1 MKSEKNILIAFLL
14 NLFFAVFEFAG
25 GIFTGSV
32 AVLSDALHDIGD
44 ALSIGLAFV
53 FEKKSKRQPDEVYTY
68 GYGRYSVLG
77 GLITTLVLIVGSVL
91 VIAQA
96 IGRLINPVEI
106 NYNGMIIFAL
116 VGVSVNFA
124 AAYITR
130 HGDSV
135 NQKAV
140 NLHMLE
146 DVLGWVTVLV
156 GAIVMRFTDLYII
169 DPIMSVAV
177 AVFILINA
185 LKNIKATVDI
195 FLEKTPDDISTAE
208 IKNHLLAIDGV
219 ADVHHIHIRSFDGH
233 NHYATMH
240 IVTDQDPHS
249 IKDAVR
255 DELKDHGIVHAT
267 IETES
272 SSEACHEKHC
282 HTVQQTRCHH
292 SHHHHH

>member
-14 NLFFAVFEFAG
+14 NLFFAVFEFVG
-25 GIFTGSV
+25 GILTGSV
-32 AVLSDALHDIGD
+32 AILSDALHDIGD
-44 ALSIGLAFV
+44 ALSIGLAFI
-53 FEKKSKRQPDEVYTY
+53 FEKKSKRHPDEVYTY
-68 GYGRYSVLG
+68 GYGRYSVIG
-77 GLITTLVLIVGSVL
+77 GLITTIVLIIGSVL
-91 VIAQA
+91 VITQA
-96 IGRLINPVEI
+96 AGRLINPVEI
-106 NYNGMIIFAL
+106 NYDGMIIFAL
-116 VGVSVNFA
+116 MGVSVNFA
-124 AAYITR
+124 AAYTTR
-130 HGDSV
+130 HGDSL

-146 DVLGWVTVLV
+146 DVLGWITVLV

-169 DPIMSVAV
+169 DPLMSVAV

-185 LKNIKATVDI
+185 MKNIKAVVEI
-195 FLEKTPDDISTAE
+195 FLEKTPDDISIEE
-208 IKNHLLAIDGV
+208 IKNHLLAIEGV

-240 IVTDQDPHS
+240 IVTDQGPHT

-255 DELKDHGIVHAT
+255 KELKDHGIVHAT

-272 SSEACHEKHC
+272 SSEVCHEKHC
-282 HTVQQTRCHH
+282 HTLQHTHHHH